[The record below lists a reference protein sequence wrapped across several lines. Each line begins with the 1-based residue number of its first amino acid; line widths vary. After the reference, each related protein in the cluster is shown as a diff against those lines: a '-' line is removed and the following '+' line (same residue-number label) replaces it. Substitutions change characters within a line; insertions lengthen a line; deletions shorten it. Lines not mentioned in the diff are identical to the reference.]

1 MAKST
6 NENDVEIKEKLDKI
20 GLDLKKVPKYLTE
33 IEPIQYRVT
42 KKYEQTSEKVYR
54 YINVKDIDILI
65 TQSDRLDEMSLKY
78 KKAKP

>member
-6 NENDVEIKEKLDKI
+6 NENDVEIKEKLEKI

-54 YINVKDIDILI
+54 NMEI
-65 TQSDRLDEMSLKY
+65 
-78 KKAKP
+78 

>member
-6 NENDVEIKEKLDKI
+6 NENDVEIKEKLEKI

-42 KKYEQTSEKVYR
+42 KNMNKLVRKY
-54 YINVKDIDILI
+54 IDIL
-65 TQSDRLDEMSLKY
+65 M
-78 KKAKP
+78 